1 MTLVQCQV
9 NVESRISVY
18 QKKRIC
24 FFSSEKHILE
34 LLGLFGSFEELS
46 MLPTSQGRFVQIYRD
61 FINIESEISQ
71 ILMKCFEIWKE
82 NCEGEFVGFS
92 QDGAGGFFP
101 EIMTEL
107 FSTPVHLK
115 LKAGHEKSDQIDWVE
130 VTCRDLC
137 FCHGSL
143 EEEDLLHFA
152 PPRTA
157 DHQNYCQHFD
167 QRWCC
172 QINPKTNRAW
182 RLLIQTPTFWTS
194 YM

>member
-46 MLPTSQGRFVQIYRD
+46 MLPTSQQERFVQIYRD

-82 NCEGEFVGFS
+82 NCEGEFLGFS

-101 EIMTEL
+101 ENMTEL
-107 FSTPVHLK
+107 FWTPEHLIMSNPFKLIECRSPVGICVFAMEALKKKIFSTLLRHVPLIIRIIV
-115 LKAGHEKSDQIDWVE
+115 SISI
-130 VTCRDLC
+130 RD
-137 FCHGSL
+137 
-143 EEEDLLHFA
+143 DVV
-152 PPRTA
+152 
-157 DHQNYCQHFD
+157 
-167 QRWCC
+167 
-172 QINPKTNRAW
+172 K
-182 RLLIQTPTFWTS
+182 
-194 YM
+194 